1 MTDAD
6 ADRLFRD
13 AARRMPAPVA
23 ARPASKLPFVA
34 LAWSLATLMMIGL
47 TT

>member
-23 ARPASKLPFVA
+23 ARVLLDAQITDVQPTIA
-34 LAWSLATLMMIGL
+34 ATQEA
-47 TT
+47 TTCA

>member
-23 ARPASKLPFVA
+23 ARPSKLPIVA
-34 LAWSLATLMMIGL
+34 LAWSLATLLMIGL

>member
-1 MTDAD
+1 MIPVP

-23 ARPASKLPFVA
+23 ARTSKLPIVA
-34 LAWSLATLMMIGL
+34 LAWSLATLLMIGL